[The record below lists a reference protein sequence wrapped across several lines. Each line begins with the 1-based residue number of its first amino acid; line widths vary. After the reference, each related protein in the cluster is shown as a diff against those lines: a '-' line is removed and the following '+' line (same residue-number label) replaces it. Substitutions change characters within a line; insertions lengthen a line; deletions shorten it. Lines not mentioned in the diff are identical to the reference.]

1 MDKLTIFIVDDDE
14 AVRDSL
20 EAVLAVG
27 GHRVLAFDSAEAFL
41 QALDPKRWGILLLDV
56 RMPGMDGLAL
66 QRQLAGRSVNL
77 PVILMTGHGDVPM
90 AVQAMKQGARDFLEK
105 PLNLDVLSE
114 RIREIVV
121 ERNTADA
128 DRALSDEAAR
138 RIAGLTGREREVFD
152 LLVAGHPNKV
162 IAHQLDISPRTVEV
176 HRARVMEKM
185 RARSLSELVRLGLKA
200 GPG

>member
-121 ERNTADA
+121 ERNTADT